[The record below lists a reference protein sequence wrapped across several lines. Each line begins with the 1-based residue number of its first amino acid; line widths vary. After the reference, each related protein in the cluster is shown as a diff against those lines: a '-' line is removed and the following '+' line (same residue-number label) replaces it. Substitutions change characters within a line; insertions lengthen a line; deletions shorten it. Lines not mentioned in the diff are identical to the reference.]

1 MGSKDP
7 LDKGLQFQGNE
18 AAAHKCL
25 KLNGQ
30 IKSEYSRKL
39 TGIRMCFFCRK
50 LIRPSDALFR
60 STPTKEA
67 WLPIA

>member
-39 TGIRMCFFCRK
+39 TGIRMCFFVGN
-50 LIRPSDALFR
+50 
-60 STPTKEA
+60 
-67 WLPIA
+67 